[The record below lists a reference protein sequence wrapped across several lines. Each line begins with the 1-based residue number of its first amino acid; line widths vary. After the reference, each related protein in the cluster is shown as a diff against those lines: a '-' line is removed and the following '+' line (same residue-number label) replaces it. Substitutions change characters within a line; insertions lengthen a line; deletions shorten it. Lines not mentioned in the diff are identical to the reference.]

1 MWANS
6 TSTLKADPTEEAG
19 QETLSENQT
28 PIGGTTTQEMNLS
41 AESAPRFRW
50 SPDVVRRLDEDVD
63 WALASNPT
71 GAAEIAG
78 VLLGKIAPIIEITGC
93 QPVFLMQPRDHA
105 YALSGPGKSEFER
118 MIAGFQSIPEGQHSV
133 IGFYRSHIGDGLD
146 LTEEDLGLVR
156 EFFPNTSPVVLLM
169 QRSANGSSSA
179 KLFLGDQGEVRQ
191 FQSPEHSSALPRWLE
206 LWHSLSADG
215 AAPPTAA
222 VDTATLADRTEP
234 APISK
239 PANPAPDYTPT
250 PIRGTAP
257 EKFVPLERRS
267 NRGPVFLLAALIL
280 AILAGYLMLRDS
292 ALLRPGIASP
302 RAAAH
307 DLQSGGSH
315 SAGLALRAERN
326 GDDLRLDWDRTA
338 PVLVAATGGMLTI
351 REGKGREKQVMVDGN
366 LLRRGAMVYGPVHGD
381 VFLRLVIFGQ
391 EGAKTGESTSTYR
404 PQPTSVSGSDAYKE
418 KQ

>member
-6 TSTLKADPTEEAG
+6 TSTLKADPTEEDPTEEAG
-19 QETLSENQT
+19 QGTVSENQT
-28 PIGGTTTQEMNLS
+28 SISGSTAQDMNLS
-41 AESAPRFRW
+41 LGNAPRFRW
-50 SPDVVRRLDEDVD
+50 SPDTVRRLDEDIN
-63 WALASNPT
+63 WALTSNPT

-78 VLLGKIAPIIEITGC
+78 VLLGKITPSIEITGS

-105 YALSGPGKSEFER
+105 YALAGPGRSEFER
-118 MIAGFQSIPEGQHSV
+118 MIAAFQSIPEGQHSV
-133 IGFYRSHIGDGLD
+133 IGFYRSHMGDGLD
-146 LTEEDLGLVR
+146 LTEDDLGLVR
-156 EFFPNTSPVVLLM
+156 ACFPNASPVVLLI
-169 QRSANGSSSA
+169 QRSANGSSSV
-179 KLFLGDQGEVRQ
+179 KLFLGDQGEVLRQ
-191 FQSPEHSSALPRWLE
+191 FHSSEDPSALPRWLE
-206 LWHSLSADG
+206 LWHSLSADD
-215 AAPPTAA
+215 AAHPTAA
-222 VDTATLADRTEP
+222 ADTTEP
-234 APISK
+234 APITK
-239 PANPAPDYTPT
+239 PANPAPEYRPT
-250 PIRGTAP
+250 LGRSDAA
-257 EKFVPLERRS
+257 ENFVPLGRRS

-280 AILAGYLMLRDS
+280 AILTGYLMLRNS
-292 ALLRPGIASP
+292 ALVRQGIASP
-302 RAAAH
+302 RAAAR
-307 DLQSGGSH
+307 DLQSDGSH

-404 PQPTSVSGSDAYKE
+404 PQRTSVSGSDAYKE

>member
-19 QETLSENQT
+19 QGTVSENQT
-28 PIGGTTTQEMNLS
+28 STGGTTTQEMNLS
-41 AESAPRFRW
+41 SESAPRFQW
-50 SPDVVRRLDEDVD
+50 SPDVVRRLDEDVN
-63 WALASNPT
+63 WALTSNPT

-78 VLLGKIAPIIEITGC
+78 IVLGKIAPTIEITGC
-93 QPVFLMQPRDHA
+93 QPVFLMQPSDHA
-105 YALSGPGKSEFER
+105 YALSGLGRSEFER
-118 MIAGFQSIPEGQHSV
+118 IIAGFQSIPEGQHSV
-133 IGFYRSHIGDGLD
+133 IGFYRSYIGEGLD
-146 LTEEDLGLVR
+146 LTEEDLELVR
-156 EFFPNTSPVVLLM
+156 ACFPNTSPVVLLI

-179 KLFLGDQGEVRQ
+179 KLFLGDQGNVLRQ
-191 FQSPEHSSALPRWLE
+191 FQSSEDSSALPRWLE

-215 AAPPTAA
+215 AAHPTAA
-222 VDTATLADRTEP
+222 ADRATLTERTEP
-234 APISK
+234 VLIAQ
-239 PANPAPDYTPT
+239 PANPAPDYTP
-250 PIRGTAP
+250 IRETAP
-257 EKFVPLERRS
+257 ENFVPLGRRS
-267 NRGPVFLLAALIL
+267 NRGPVFLLAALIV
-280 AILAGYLMLRDS
+280 AILTGYLMLRNS
-292 ALLRPGIASP
+292 ALVRQGIASP
-302 RAAAH
+302 RAAVH

-315 SAGLALRAERN
+315 STGLALRAERN

-404 PQPTSVSGSDAYKE
+404 PQRTSVSGSDAYKE